1 MEKEKEV
8 DRCVG
13 YNVVKLSATTPCDRL
28 PALVS
33 LWPGNV
39 FNVTRLTGQFCRF
52 TIIIFITIG
61 SSLSPHNYF
70 WFSLELKFIDP
81 GSLVI

>member
-1 MEKEKEV
+1 MEKEVEV
-8 DRCVG
+8 DIYVG

-61 SSLSPHNYF
+61 SSLSL
-70 WFSLELKFIDP
+70 SSQLL
-81 GSLVI
+81 LVLA